1 VSRRQ
6 LASSVRV
13 MRAVL
18 RSVALR
24 RVMVA
29 FLLYVSVQYATWVAV
44 LLWAYHAVGPAG
56 VGVVALLLLFPPG
69 VFAAVAAS
77 VVDRYPAQRVLL
89 GGYIATAALTGL
101 AGVSMALDWA
111 PVAVILVGAAAQCA
125 MTMTRP
131 AQGGLFP
138 IISRTPEELTAANA
152 ISGSVDGL
160 GMLLGPLVAA
170 AILAAGP
177 PAAVFGIAAVA
188 SLMASALVWKL
199 RIVPADAGPAGAAA
213 GASEPPQDAA
223 DAAGPLH
230 RGPSVRQR
238 LVAGARAMGQD
249 ADSRLVLGQL
259 GAMRAVLGALDVL
272 YVLLAM
278 EVLGMGASGVGLLS
292 AAVGLGFLSGGL
304 GTFGLVGRR
313 RLAPVLVAGAML
325 TGAMVILLS
334 VASLPAVALVLVA
347 VASLGAAL
355 IEVTG
360 RTVLQRVVSGP
371 ALTRV
376 LGALEGVELLA
387 WGIGSIAAPVLV
399 AAFGVTGA
407 VAVVGVALPA
417 AVLFSLVPLRRLDRR
432 VRLPA
437 REIALL
443 REDGLLGLLPAPV
456 LETVASSARWVTVE
470 AGGILIQE
478 GDEGDRYFV
487 LESGGMRITQGGRVL
502 GEADHRGYGLG
513 EIALLRSVRRTA
525 TATATAASVLLAVER
540 DDFLQAVTGH
550 EQARAVAQ
558 DTADARDG
566 ASLALA

>member
-1 VSRRQ
+1 
-6 LASSVRV
+6 
-13 MRAVL
+13 
-18 RSVALR
+18 
-24 RVMVA
+24 
-29 FLLYVSVQYATWVAV
+29 
-44 LLWAYHAVGPAG
+44 
-56 VGVVALLLLFPPG
+56 
-69 VFAAVAAS
+69 
-77 VVDRYPAQRVLL
+77 
-89 GGYIATAALTGL
+89 
-101 AGVSMALDWA
+101 
-111 PVAVILVGAAAQCA
+111 
-125 MTMTRP
+125 
-131 AQGGLFP
+131 
-138 IISRTPEELTAANA
+138 
-152 ISGSVDGL
+152 
-160 GMLLGPLVAA
+160 
-170 AILAAGP
+170 
-177 PAAVFGIAAVA
+177 
-188 SLMASALVWKL
+188 
-199 RIVPADAGPAGAAA
+199 
-213 GASEPPQDAA
+213 
-223 DAAGPLH
+223 
-230 RGPSVRQR
+230 
-238 LVAGARAMGQD
+238 MGQD

-417 AVLFSLVPLRRLDRR
+417 AVLFSLLPLRRLDRR

-443 REDGLLGLLPAPV
+443 REDGLLGLLPAPT
-456 LETVASSARWVTVE
+456 LETVASSARWVTIE
-470 AGGILIQE
+470 AGGVLIQE

-487 LESGGMRITQGGRVL
+487 LESGGMRITRGGRL
-502 GEADHRGYGLG
+502 LAEADHRGYGLG

-525 TATATAASVLLAVER
+525 TATATSASVLLAVER
-540 DDFLQAVTGH
+540 ADFLQAVTGH
-550 EQARAVAQ
+550 EQARQVAHE
-558 DTADARDG
+558 TADARDS
-566 ASLALA
+566 AALAPA